1 MAKKTGKTCSK
12 VFTQYHQ
19 RNDWGSIFYSDALH
33 QKFVAE
39 VGDAIR
45 VRFPDGHERTMLL
58 GGKEHSEMVQDMQN
72 RYPVVST
79 LYGFHVDHHGI
90 KVWLPL
96 EEVEVATVW

>member
-1 MAKKTGKTCSK
+1 
-12 VFTQYHQ
+12 
-19 RNDWGSIFYSDALH
+19 
-33 QKFVAE
+33 
-39 VGDAIR
+39 
-45 VRFPDGHERTMLL
+45 MLL

-79 LYGFHVDHHGI
+79 LYGFHIDHHGI